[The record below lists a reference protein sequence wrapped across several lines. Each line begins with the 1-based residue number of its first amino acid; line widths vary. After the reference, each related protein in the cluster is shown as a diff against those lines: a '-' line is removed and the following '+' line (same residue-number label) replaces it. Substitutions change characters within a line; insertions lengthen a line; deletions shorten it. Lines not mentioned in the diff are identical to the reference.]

1 MPNGKMVERAEKI
14 RVHLLALRDL
24 ARSDAYIYRLT
35 EKLEIYDKFREMRG
49 SFCSRFSQLAID
61 YNLSVSRIEKI
72 IREMAKKERV

>member
-1 MPNGKMVERAEKI
+1 MVERAEKI

-49 SFCSRFSQLAID
+49 TFCSRFIDLAVE
-61 YNLSVSRIEKI
+61 YGLSESRIEKI
-72 IREMAKKERV
+72 IREMSKKERV